1 MLIEGARQVG
11 KTTVIEEFLKSES
24 NSFAASNLIED
35 AEVLKAVDSAANA
48 GELLLRLSAFSKKPL
63 VPNKTVLFINEIQQ
77 AKDAFALVKYLVKD
91 GRYRFVFSGSLLG
104 VKMQSI

>member
-24 NSFAASNLIED
+24 NSFAAFNLIED

-48 GELLLRLSAFSKKPL
+48 GELLIRLSAFFKKPL
-63 VPNKTVLFINEIQQ
+63 VSNKTVLFIDEIQQ
-77 AKDAFALVKYLVKD
+77 ASIT
-91 GRYRFVFSGSLLG
+91 GTSRF
-104 VKMQSI
+104 